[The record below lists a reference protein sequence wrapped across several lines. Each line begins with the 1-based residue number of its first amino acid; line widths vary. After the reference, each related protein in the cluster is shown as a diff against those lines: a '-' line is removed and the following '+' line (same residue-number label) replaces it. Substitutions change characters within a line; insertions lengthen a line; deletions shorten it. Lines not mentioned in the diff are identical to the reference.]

1 MARLPMNT
9 TAAASTGVPAQSVSV
24 RPVARDMILFAFCFA
39 LVSVPVLLTDTL
51 PLRDLQN
58 HLARMPILAADGAG
72 AFYAEYYRVDWHPIS
87 ALGIDLIMPRLLG
100 MFGLAWTA
108 KIFVLM
114 LMAAISSGTI
124 ALNRLLFRD
133 GGAWPFLSFLFLY
146 NGILIWGFVGY
157 LLGIGLSLWALFLWF
172 LSPRWP
178 AWPRIALFSLIGCLL
193 LLAHL
198 YSFCLYGL
206 CVACA
211 ELRAH
216 WLERRD
222 FKPWTNRELWV
233 AAAQFVLPVF
243 LFLVLSPTSGTFAQ
257 TGLFSLTLKLHG
269 LATLVQSYDFWVDL
283 TVSLLICV
291 AMAAAVARGVVV
303 IAPKMIWGVAALCL
317 AFVIMPDVIFHSG
330 FANFRLPVAICF
342 VVIAAS
348 SPAVA
353 RASPRWGVAAI
364 VTALVLQNGFVAAK
378 WAQFQPRYD
387 DIAQLTAQVPGGK
400 RLLVVVA
407 QDDKLYGL
415 NTPPIAYAPLLM
427 TAQRQ
432 IFTNGMFIR
441 PLDASTLFLTPK
453 YRWLENDAAW
463 FPEYYPDDRAIV
475 NADPFNSAK
484 SPFRPRFVEFFD
496 YLLIYREAA
505 FDVSLAT
512 MFRKVDSR
520 ENLSL
525 YALH

>member
-1 MARLPMNT
+1 MAAQATPVPGVSDQS
-9 TAAASTGVPAQSVSV
+9 ASSV
-24 RPVARDMILFAFCFA
+24 RSFARDIALFALCFA
-39 LVSVPVLLTDTL
+39 LISIPVVLTGTL

-72 AFYAEYYRVDWHPIS
+72 VFYAEYYRVDWHPIS

-100 MFGLAWTA
+100 LFGLAWTA
-108 KIFVLM
+108 KIFVLF
-114 LMAAISSGTI
+114 LMAAITSGTI

-133 GGAWPFLSFLFLY
+133 GGVWPFLSFLFLY

-157 LLGIGLSLWALFLWF
+157 LLGIGLALWTLFLWF

-178 AWPRIALFSLIGCLL
+178 AWLRIPLFSLIGCLL

-216 WLERRD
+216 WIERHDLR
-222 FKPWTNRELWV
+222 PWANRQLWV
-233 AAAQFVLPVF
+233 AAAQFALPVF
-243 LFLVLSPTSGTFAQ
+243 LFLILSPTSGNLSQ
-257 TGLFSLTLKLHG
+257 IGVFSLTLKLHG
-269 LATLVQSYDFWVDL
+269 LATLVQSYNFWVDL
-283 TVSLLICV
+283 TVSLLLCI

-303 IAPKMIWGVAALCL
+303 IAAKMIWAVAALCV
-317 AFVIMPDVIFHSG
+317 AFVVMPDVILHSG
-330 FANFRLPVAICF
+330 FANFRMPVSICF
-342 VVIAAS
+342 FVIAAS
-348 SPAVA
+348 RPAV
-353 RASPRWGVAAI
+353 SLGPPRWAVAAI
-364 VTALVLQNGFVAAK
+364 ITMLVLQSGFFAAK

-387 DIAQLTAQVPGGK
+387 EIARLAAQVPGGK

-407 QDDKLYGL
+407 RDDKLYEL
-415 NTPPIAYAPLLM
+415 NVPPIAYAPLLM

-432 IFTNGMFIR
+432 VFVNGMFIR
-441 PLDASTLFLTPK
+441 PLDASTVFLAPK
-453 YRWLENDAAW
+453 YRWLETDGAW
-463 FPEYYPDDRAIV
+463 FPEYYPADRAIV

-484 SPFRPRFVEFFD
+484 SPFRPRDIEFFD
-496 YLLIYREAA
+496 YLLIYREAE
-505 FDVSLAT
+505 FDVPLAT
-512 MFRKVDSR
+512 MFRKVDAGA
-520 ENLSL
+520 NLSL